1 MLKNSANSLKYT
13 KYSQYHLINVWAP
26 NEKREEIIKRRLL
39 TDKNFKL
46 TSLQVNPLYKPIF
59 DKLDALAVKR
69 LNELDKSV
77 LWSRHYTK
85 TEFKYSFLYPLIVFS
100 VIILACI
107 NYGVRYRLYMN
118 YIKYGRELELVGKMD
133 IDLEDVASYPPSVM
147 ELYQEKKKQDAFL
160 KRKEDKMKTI
170 ENNFH
175 KFVEKRIID
184 TAELRRKRGLRVG
197 ESND

>member
-1 MLKNSANSLKYT
+1 MIKRSYDSLKYT
-13 KYSQYHLINVWAP
+13 RYSEYHLINVWAS

-59 DKLDALAVKR
+59 DKLDALAVKQ

-85 TEFKYSFLYPLIVFS
+85 AEFKYSFLYPLIVFGL
-100 VIILACI
+100 IIIGCI

-118 YIKYGRELELVGKMD
+118 YIKYGRELELSSKMD
-133 IDLEDVASYPPSVM
+133 MDLEDI
-147 ELYQEKKKQDAFL
+147 
-160 KRKEDKMKTI
+160 T
-170 ENNFH
+170 
-175 KFVEKRIID
+175 
-184 TAELRRKRGLRVG
+184 
-197 ESND
+197 

>member
-1 MLKNSANSLKYT
+1 MLKRSAESFKYS

-26 NEKREEIIKRRLL
+26 NEKREDIIKRRLL

-85 TEFKYSFLYPLIVFS
+85 TEFKYSFLYPLIVFA
-100 VIILACI
+100 VIIIASI
-107 NYGVRYRLYMN
+107 NYGVKYRLYLN
-118 YIKYGRELELVGKMD
+118 YIKYGRELEL
-133 IDLEDVASYPPSVM
+133 S
-147 ELYQEKKKQDAFL
+147 
-160 KRKEDKMKTI
+160 
-170 ENNFH
+170 
-175 KFVEKRIID
+175 
-184 TAELRRKRGLRVG
+184 
-197 ESND
+197 